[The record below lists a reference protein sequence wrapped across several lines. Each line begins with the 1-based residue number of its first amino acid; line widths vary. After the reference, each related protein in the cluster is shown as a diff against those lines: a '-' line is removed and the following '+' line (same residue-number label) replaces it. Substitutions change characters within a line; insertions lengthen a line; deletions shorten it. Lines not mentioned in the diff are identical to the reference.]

1 MARSLSRGLP
11 AERAQLLGVGDG
23 VALEL
28 AGLLDLVGAHPPQ
41 RRRVGMNR
49 DGGAVT
55 GVHDAGGVRRGGR
68 ERVPPGHRARRLGPT
83 QHETVLPDGSA
94 RDGHGAGGEVVVV
107 EPGVVVLHPADE
119 PDLDVLVADE
129 LLVGARLWVVM
140 DAPGPQVGPGGHVGG
155 QPAQLGL
162 VERAVARVGGHAAS
176 ASRWTRCSRRA
187 GLATVIASRAA
198 GPSWPPGASST
209 TGRADPARSWSIPT
223 TRTRASTV
231 RGPYEDVS

>member
-11 AERAQLLGVGDG
+11 AERAQLLRIGEGM
-23 VALEL
+23 ALEL

-41 RRRVGMNR
+41 RRRVGVDG

-55 GVHDAGGVRRGGR
+55 GVQDAVDVRRGER
-68 ERVPPGHRARRLGPT
+68 EGLARVHRARGLGAAE
-83 QHETVLPDGSA
+83 HEAVLPDGSA
-94 RDGHGAGGEVVVV
+94 RDGHRAGGEVVVV

-162 VERAVARVGGHAAS
+162 VERAVAWVGGHAAS

-209 TGRADPARSWSIPT
+209 TGRSDPARSWSIPT
-223 TRTRASTV
+223 TR
-231 RGPYEDVS
+231 